1 VRQRLQAI
9 MRWDPPLWL
18 RLAVGIAVFV
28 VALNW
33 PIAGLV
39 VVVLAIPF
47 IVLGVR
53 EKQRRSREGL

>member
-1 VRQRLQAI
+1 MRSLLQSVVS
-9 MRWDPPLWL
+9 WDPPLWL
-18 RLAVGIAVFV
+18 RLTVGIAVFV

-39 VVVLAIPF
+39 IVVLAIPF

-53 EKQRRSREGL
+53 EKQRRNREGL

>member
-1 VRQRLQAI
+1 